1 MDLYLSL
8 ISILFSFS
16 TIYIT
21 QKLFFKKNIIDII
34 NKRSSHKVKA
44 TRNGGVSIFI
54 TIFVIALVF
63 YIYGETIFD
72 YSSLVPI
79 SLLLIVGLYDD
90 VYEIDF
96 KLKFI
101 FQIIAAKI
109 IIDSGLIIDNFHG
122 ILGINEIN
130 RILAQMFTIFIIVSI
145 INAIN
150 FIDGIDGL
158 AISIVSFFIIS
169 FEVLALDDS
178 SFRSLSIII
187 ISSFIPLYFYNYKKS
202 EKVFLGDSGSN
213 LLGVIVSIYVLTI
226 LSQNYFIKPEFD
238 INKILFV
245 VSILIYPIIDIVYVT
260 FTRVKKGI
268 SPFKADRNHI
278 HHILLDKINNHYKV
292 VLVILLISLINF
304 ILIHYV
310 FIF

>member
-109 IIDSGLIIDNFHG
+109 IIDSGLIIDNFR

-158 AISIVSFFIIS
+158 AISINIF
-169 FEVLALDDS
+169 
-178 SFRSLSIII
+178 
-187 ISSFIPLYFYNYKKS
+187 
-202 EKVFLGDSGSN
+202 
-213 LLGVIVSIYVLTI
+213 
-226 LSQNYFIKPEFD
+226 
-238 INKILFV
+238 
-245 VSILIYPIIDIVYVT
+245 
-260 FTRVKKGI
+260 
-268 SPFKADRNHI
+268 H
-278 HHILLDKINNHYKV
+278 
-292 VLVILLISLINF
+292 NF
-304 ILIHYV
+304 
-310 FIF
+310 